1 MTFFVGAACSRDRKH
16 HPGFVGA
23 ACSRDRKHHPGFVG
37 AACSRDREQSRD
49 GRSLLQGGPYR
60 RNEVQRKNASQ
71 SLLRGVMTDLPTT
84 TEPGTRHKSTPS
96 RDTALKMRR
105 SGRERND
112 NNRERAMAAK
122 EDVLIAIRKIIRAT
136 DIHSRQLT
144 KSVGLT
150 APQVLVMQ
158 AIRDL
163 GAVAISRLSSE
174 VSLSQATVTTIID
187 RLERRGYLARQRSEK
202 DKRVVHAL
210 LTDSGRDALAN
221 APTPLQ
227 QAFSIRFEKLEKW
240 EQTQIL
246 SALQRVAAMMG
257 ADDLDASPFLD
268 LGDLSRYDE

>member
-1 MTFFVGAACSRDRKH
+1 MSVSVH
-16 HPGFVGA
+16 
-23 ACSRDRKHHPGFVG
+23 
-37 AACSRDREQSRD
+37 
-49 GRSLLQGGPYR
+49 
-60 RNEVQRKNASQ
+60 
-71 SLLRGVMTDLPTT
+71 
-84 TEPGTRHKSTPS
+84 
-96 RDTALKMRR
+96 KMRPPAPP
-105 SGRERND
+105 RND
-112 NNRERAMAAK
+112 HSENAMAAK

-150 APQVLVMQ
+150 APQLLVMQ
-158 AIRDL
+158 AINHL

-187 RLERRGYLARQRSEK
+187 RLERRGYLARQRSER

-210 LTDSGRDALAN
+210 LTDAGREALEN

-227 QAFSIRFEKLEKW
+227 EAFSVRFEQLESW
-240 EQTQIL
+240 EQSHIL

-268 LGDLSRYDE
+268 LGDLTRYDE